1 MGGTLSKTP
10 TYEASSSHTHEVAS
24 SSLVFGGAGT
34 AATASRPSTTT
45 TATTATTTATTATTA
60 TTTATTAAP
69 QHGPNELLYTED
81 TTSRTDV

>member
-45 TATTATTTATTATTA
+45 TATTATTA

-69 QHGPNELLYTED
+69 QHGPNELLYTEA
-81 TTSRTDV
+81 TTTRPYV